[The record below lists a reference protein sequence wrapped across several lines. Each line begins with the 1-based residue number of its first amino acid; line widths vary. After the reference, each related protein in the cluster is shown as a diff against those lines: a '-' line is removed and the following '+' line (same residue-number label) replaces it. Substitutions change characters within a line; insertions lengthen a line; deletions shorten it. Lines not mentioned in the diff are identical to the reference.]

1 MHNQRTNRCCGTA
14 RPRWHE
20 ASPARSSLPAWCS
33 VRSPLHHGRAFPSA
47 ATQTNAHKRPSQSFL
62 FIIKCSPQ
70 SASIKT
76 FHLNHPPFNFI
87 FFYSIILFAC
97 VSQCHSVC
105 WANRVTILAQ
115 GCESCL
121 RAALFYYVLWQQMR
135 RCCQPSELFF
145 PAELRNTKDR
155 EFLLWFCFCCSWFW
169 FYPAVNVFSCV

>member
-33 VRSPLHHGRAFPSA
+33 VQSPLHHGRAFPSA

-62 FIIKCSPQ
+62 FIIKCSPH

-76 FHLNHPPFNFI
+76 FHLNHPPFYFI

-115 GCESCL
+115 GCECCL
-121 RAALFYYVLWQQMR
+121 RAALFYYGFMAADEEMLSAFRALLPCRAQEHKRPRVSFMVL
-135 RCCQPSELFF
+135 
-145 PAELRNTKDR
+145 
-155 EFLLWFCFCCSWFW
+155 FLLLLVLILSCCE
-169 FYPAVNVFSCV
+169 CV